1 MESNEIQD
9 TKSGDNAVGVRYGV
23 KSREEEKCCR
33 LGEWRKGIQEDH
45 EPFQH
50 EKKKNLV
57 L

>member
-9 TKSGDNAVGVRYGV
+9 TKSGDNAVRVRYGV

-50 EKKKNLV
+50 EKKNT
-57 L
+57 